1 MPQQFLF
8 SSYARLHKMLPS
20 PDQLRQT
27 YRALETE
34 FIRDRIASGDLSEAA
49 LLIAREE
56 LSHRQVDEHI
66 APTNAPL
73 SHGAEEFVREQLRD
87 FLSEPF
93 GWSWGMWL
101 AVFVPSVFVMASF
114 GTTAR
119 QNGDQVFLYAVI
131 GLQALAC
138 CGVIRTFVAVFH
150 FNSVSGTLGKLVAIA
165 ALVFVVLGLTV
176 CSEFAKHGWGGG

>member
-1 MPQQFLF
+1 
-8 SSYARLHKMLPS
+8 MLPS

-27 YRALETE
+27 YRGLKIE
-34 FIRDRIASGDLSEAA
+34 FIRDRIASGELSETA

-56 LSHRQVDEHI
+56 LGQRQVDEHI
-66 APTNAPL
+66 APTNTPL
-73 SHGAEEFVREQLRD
+73 SRNPEEFVLELLRN

-119 QNGDQVFLYAVI
+119 QHGDQVFLYAVI
-131 GLQALAC
+131 CLQALAC
-138 CGVIRTFVAVFH
+138 SGVIRTFAAVFH

-165 ALVFVVLGLTV
+165 ALVFILLGLTV